1 MKAAQVDAV
10 ERTTALLTRFSLSTA
25 APELGQRLESAG
37 HREAL
42 LLVLEVLEMEAEAR
56 EQRKITRLRRAAQL
70 PPGKTFETL
79 DASTLPA
86 PLMRKLRELARGEFL
101 ERAENAL
108 AFGLP
113 GVGKS
118 HAACAI
124 GNALI
129 EQGHSVLFRPAY
141 QLVQELLVA
150 KRDLVLPQKLRRL
163 DSFELL
169 ILDDIG
175 YVKQNPEEA
184 EVLFTLIAERYERR
198 SMLITSNLVF
208 SDWERIFKDPMA
220 TAAAI
225 DRLVHHAAILEFNVP
240 SYRTRR
246 RRRTDASETA
256 ENGARGRADTAR
268 RDGDA
273 RAPQRVPT
281 ITVAPMKELNKE
293 GLGQT
298 STWRRPAKIT
308 VADRQK

>member
-1 MKAAQVDAV
+1 MKAAQVDLV
-10 ERTTALLTRFSLSTA
+10 ERTTELLTRFNLSTA
-25 APELGQRLESAG
+25 ALELGQRLENAG

-56 EQRKITRLRRAAQL
+56 EQRKIARLRRAAQL
-70 PPGKTFETL
+70 PPAKSFETL

-141 QLVQELLVA
+141 QLVQELLAA

-175 YVKQNPEEA
+175 YVKQSPEEA

-208 SDWERIFKDPMA
+208 SAWEKIFKDPMA

-225 DRLVHHAAILEFNVP
+225 DRLVHHAMILEFNVP
-240 SYRTRR
+240 SYRTRKR
-246 RRRTDASETA
+246 PRTDNSQTAETA
-256 ENGARGRADTAR
+256 
-268 RDGDA
+268 DA
-273 RAPQRVPT
+273 GP
-281 ITVAPMKELNKE
+281 
-293 GLGQT
+293 G
-298 STWRRPAKIT
+298 
-308 VADRQK
+308 

>member
-1 MKAAQVDAV
+1 MKATAQVDVA
-10 ERTTALLTRFSLSTA
+10 ERTTELLMRFNLSTA
-25 APELGQRLESAG
+25 AAELAQRLEGAG
-37 HREAL
+37 QREAL
-42 LLVLEVLEMEAEAR
+42 GLVLEVLEMEAEAR
-56 EQRKITRLRRAAQL
+56 EQRKIARLRRAAQL

-79 DASTLPA
+79 DHNTLPA

-101 ERAENAL
+101 ERAENPL

-141 QLVQELLVA
+141 QLVQALLAA
-150 KRDLVLPQKLRRL
+150 KRDLVLPRLLRRL
-163 DSFELL
+163 HSFELL

-175 YVKQNPEEA
+175 YVKQSAEEA

-198 SMLITSNLVF
+198 STLITSNLVF

-225 DRLVHHAAILEFNVP
+225 DRLVHHAVILEFNVP
-240 SYRTRR
+240 SYRTRKR
-246 RRRTDASETA
+246 RSETA
-256 ENGARGRADTAR
+256 ESADPRA
-268 RDGDA
+268 G
-273 RAPQRVPT
+273 
-281 ITVAPMKELNKE
+281 
-293 GLGQT
+293 
-298 STWRRPAKIT
+298 
-308 VADRQK
+308 

>member
-1 MKAAQVDAV
+1 MKVAQIDVV
-10 ERTTALLTRFSLSTA
+10 ERTAQLLAGFNLSTA
-25 APELGQRLESAG
+25 APELGPRLESAG
-37 HREAL
+37 HRDAL

-70 PPGKTFETL
+70 PPGKTLETL

-86 PLMRKLRELARGEFL
+86 LLMRKLRELARGEFL
-101 ERAENAL
+101 ERAENGL

-124 GNALI
+124 GNALV
-129 EQGHSVLFRPAY
+129 ELGHSVLFRPAY
-141 QLVQELLVA
+141 QLVQELLAA
-150 KRDLVLPQKLRRL
+150 KRDLLLPQKLRRL

-175 YVKQNPEEA
+175 YVKQSPEEA

-225 DRLVHHAAILEFNVP
+225 DRLVHHATILEFNVP
-240 SYRTRR
+240 SYRTRKR
-246 RRRTDASETA
+246 RRADA
-256 ENGARGRADTAR
+256 GQADESA
-268 RDGDA
+268 DA
-273 RAPQRVPT
+273 RV
-281 ITVAPMKELNKE
+281 
-293 GLGQT
+293 G
-298 STWRRPAKIT
+298 
-308 VADRQK
+308 